1 MKVKKKVVAAGHAC
15 LDITP
20 VFPRSGGCRR
30 IGDVLVPGRLIQM
43 EGVSISS
50 GGAVSNTGLAMR
62 LLGAEVCLMAKTG
75 MDEFGKILADIYRK
89 YGAAD
94 GIIAVQGE
102 RTSYSAVIA
111 VPGTDRIFLHDPGC
125 NDTFT
130 FADID
135 QKKLEDAVLFHF
147 GYPPI
152 MKKMY
157 ERGGEELEIM
167 MKYMKEHGIATSM
180 DMAAVDADSEA
191 GRADWEAI
199 LERVLPYVDFFV
211 PSVEELCFMLDRPRY
226 ESWQKRADGGDPV
239 EFLDSET
246 DVRPLAERCIAL
258 GAKMVLIKCGAPGL
272 YYKTADAGQ
281 LGDLAAIT
289 GIDPVNWGAKEGFE
303 RSYVPDQ
310 VLSGTGAGDTTIAAF
325 LCAMLEGYP
334 FLRCIQMAAAQ
345 GASCVASYGA
355 LDGICSLEEL
365 NTRIERGWAKRG
377 E

>member
-50 GGAVSNTGLAMR
+50 GGSVSNTGLAMR

-111 VPGTDRIFLHDPGC
+111 VPGADRIFLHDPGC

-135 QKKLEDAVLFHF
+135 RKKLEDAVLFHF

-167 MKYMKEHGIATSM
+167 MKYMK
-180 DMAAVDADSEA
+180 
-191 GRADWEAI
+191 
-199 LERVLPYVDFFV
+199 
-211 PSVEELCFMLDRPRY
+211 
-226 ESWQKRADGGDPV
+226 
-239 EFLDSET
+239 
-246 DVRPLAERCIAL
+246 
-258 GAKMVLIKCGAPGL
+258 
-272 YYKTADAGQ
+272 
-281 LGDLAAIT
+281 
-289 GIDPVNWGAKEGFE
+289 
-303 RSYVPDQ
+303 
-310 VLSGTGAGDTTIAAF
+310 
-325 LCAMLEGYP
+325 
-334 FLRCIQMAAAQ
+334 
-345 GASCVASYGA
+345 
-355 LDGICSLEEL
+355 
-365 NTRIERGWAKRG
+365 
-377 E
+377 